1 MKLDQ
6 LAKNV
11 GVSAEELTEIL
22 QDINISLE
30 DPESDLTPE
39 QIAAV
44 CDELGYSSIE
54 EAQED
59 NHSDISNSSVQ
70 ASSNQSEIDNHNK
83 NDSSLDALDDN
94 EDADS
99 ISEDKTI
106 IELKK
111 PKVMVKDFAEMLDL
125 KPNILIA
132 ELMRMNVFA
141 SINAEIDLNVA
152 KKIGDKYGFTVQKE
166 EKKRPA
172 VRVNTT
178 TRKTATDRIDTS
190 IPDSPESLLPRPP
203 VVTFMGHVDHG
214 KTSLLDRIRDSRVVS
229 GEAGGITQH
238 IGAYTVDVNDS
249 KITFLDTP
257 GHAAFTAMRARGA
270 NMTDVVVLVIA
281 ADDGVM
287 PQTLEALKHA
297 QAADVCIII
306 AMNKMDLRSANP
318 DKLKQQLQENDVM
331 VEDWGGSIG
340 CCPVSAETGE
350 GMEGLLERI
359 LLESEM
365 LELKA
370 NPKKPAHG
378 FVVEAQMEAGMGPTA
393 SVIVKAGTLE
403 VGNSMLCGKYW
414 GRVKALI
421 NDQGVKVRSAGPSM
435 AVKVLGLTNVPGA
448 GDEFEIL
455 ENDKEAKRLAEAIQ
469 SEERKLA
476 LAGSSVPKKMSLDD
490 LFGNSETN
498 EEKKELRLIIKADVQ
513 GSIEAIEHSLGGINS
528 DKVDLKILANEVGN
542 ITVNDVMLAS
552 ASDAIILGFHA
563 GKENG
568 ANAAA
573 KREGVEIR
581 LYSIIYELI
590 ENVENAMKGLL
601 EPELREQVIGEA
613 EILEVFEFSKKSKI
627 AGCMVQTG
635 RITAK
640 ANIRIKRNNELIYEG
655 VIGSLKRFQ
664 NDASEVR
671 QGQECGI
678 RPDHFI
684 EFEVGDLIEAYL
696 VEKISQKL

>member
-1 MKLDQ
+1 MKVDQ

-11 GVSAEELTEIL
+11 GVSAEELIEIL
-22 QDINISLE
+22 QDIDISVE
-30 DPESDLTPE
+30 EADFVLTDE

-44 CDELGYSSIE
+44 CDELGYASLE
-54 EAQED
+54 EAQADNETSEPVVTPEEEPSHSVVED
-59 NHSDISNSSVQ
+59 AVVEPELEGDEPSDVPPEDEQ
-70 ASSNQSEIDNHNK
+70 AS
-83 NDSSLDALDDN
+83 L
-94 EDADS
+94 
-99 ISEDKTI
+99 

-125 KPNILIA
+125 KPNMLIA

-152 KKIGDKYGFTVQKE
+152 KKIGEKHGFTVRKE

-172 VRVNTT
+172 VKPVTSA
-178 TRKTATDRIDTS
+178 RKVVAKRMEEMVEDT
-190 IPDSPESLLPRPP
+190 PESMMPRSP

-214 KTSLLDRIRDSRVVS
+214 KTSLLDRIRNSRVVT

-270 NMTDVVVLVIA
+270 NMTDVVVLVVA

-297 QAADVCIII
+297 QAAEVCIII
-306 AMNKMDLRSANP
+306 AMNKMDLRTANP
-318 DKLKQQLQENDVM
+318 DRVKQQLQENDIM
-331 VEDWGGSIG
+331 VEEWGGSIG
-340 CCPVSAETGE
+340 CCPVSAATGE
-350 GMEGLLERI
+350 GMDGLLERI

-370 NPKKPAHG
+370 NPKRPAQG
-378 FVVEAQMEAGMGPTA
+378 FVVEAQMEPGMGPTA
-393 SVIVKAGTLE
+393 SVIVKSGTLRMGDS
-403 VGNSMLCGKYW
+403 VICGKYW

-435 AVKVLGLTNVPGA
+435 AVKILGLTNVPGA
-448 GDEFEIL
+448 GDEFEVL
-455 ENDKEAKRLAEAIQ
+455 SSDREAKQLAEAIQ
-469 SEERKLA
+469 DEERQLA
-476 LAGSSVPKKMSLDD
+476 LEGGATPKKMSLDD
-490 LFGNSETN
+490 LFGSAGSQ

-513 GSIEAIEHSLGGINS
+513 GSSEAIAHSLSGIKS
-528 DKVDLKILANEVGN
+528 DKVELKILANEVGN
-542 ITVNDVMLAS
+542 VTVNDVMLAS
-552 ASDAIILGFHA
+552 ASDAIILGFHS

-568 ANAAA
+568 TNAAA

-627 AGCMVQTG
+627 AGCMIQSG
-635 RITAK
+635 RVTVK
-640 ANIRIKRNNELIYEG
+640 ANIRIKRQKELIYEG
-655 VIGSLKRFQ
+655 AIGSLKRFQ
-664 NDASEVR
+664 NDAAEVR

-678 RPDHFI
+678 RPDHFVG
-684 EFEVGDLIEAYL
+684 FEVGDIIEAYL
-696 VEKISQKL
+696 VEKISQNL